1 MRIITTDKGEIR
13 KFWQAL
19 MSTAEAILNDELEL
33 GENDGN
39 LLAPYPP
46 SETPA
51 GELGIWDSAAVS
63 RLTTPLGYE
72 TASGKGR
79 WLLNWDVET
88 LEPILSF
95 FSFCGKEGSFYAG
108 SGVLRY
114 APDTEK
120 WEK

>member
-19 MSTAEAILNDELEL
+19 MSTAEAILNDELEM

-95 FSFCGKEGSFYAG
+95 YGKARSFEDG
-108 SGVLRY
+108 SGVLQFR
-114 APDTEK
+114 PEIKK
-120 WEK
+120 WGK